1 MATPATR
8 RDSCALA
15 EEAAERDA
23 YGMDVDYESPTPRP
37 QQNEEMLQI
46 MQQMQ
51 QQLNEQESR
60 YQAKIAELEQQVRG
74 SNNNQQPSNA
84 SSDLSIADLVKWF
97 KSNSTHDPVEKEES
111 RIIRGSERYWRDHG
125 FKLAGRENFALWQQ
139 AILRDAEYIDARDL
153 LEKGAPE
160 SSNNDPVETA
170 GLATKNRLLETRI
183 LSMLPLNIQQQVYTD
198 RIQSPHILWQKLN
211 AIYGLSPAEERLLTI
226 KTMINLQPQSN
237 PIAMMRQWEDLVSR
251 IKEKA
256 YSVTDIC
263 HDIGIILLGDWQKT
277 YVRGALDDFFALSKE
292 GKVHRLD
299 MHKLIEKL
307 EVRSKTNNG
316 QYNPL
321 SYPFYHQEPRAIP
334 KGGEEAQKA
343 GKQAPKQPGSQA
355 SIKETERDDSLC
367 PYCRRGHHAENDCWI
382 KHPEKRPPPRV
393 LAARRTTREVKP
405 NEVHGSASFIS
416 NGSGWGTWI
425 LDTAASWHVCSKK
438 SAFDRY
444 IDLNHYSD
452 VELPDGSKQQVYG
465 VGTINLPVGDSSVE
479 LQNVR
484 YIPQVQ
490 AQLVSFG
497 QLAES
502 GFRIQLTKKPYK
514 FILTSPKGI
523 IFEAQEQNS
532 IYIIQPYKASGIANA
547 VGKLPDTADSEDG
560 ADSED
565 SNGNKSRLKTQPPT
579 GSSATIDQWH
589 HRLSHMNQHDL
600 QYLHRIGRIQIQGK
614 KLLTPCD
621 YCFKAKMTRKIGN
634 GPTPRSTRPA
644 ARLHVDLFGGGRTL
658 GLETDDEAPPANGKF
673 KYVLLITDD
682 ATRLR
687 WVFPLINR
695 DNPVHTIMGHI
706 DWLRNLGFAP
716 AYIRGDNEFF
726 RTPGIWQKKGIKPEP
741 TVPHS
746 PWQNGVDER
755 GIRVILER
763 SRAALYASGLPR
775 RFWLEA
781 LMDTVNKTNHLPTS
795 TPLFNDPKP
804 DGNVLDQSIKK
815 SAYYI
820 PVEAWENRPLNIAYL
835 RPFGATIWYH
845 RHGTQKPS
853 DKMDSRGGKGILV
866 GQIASNISLA
876 WTEDDKIQRVAD
888 GHIDDSEVRLS
899 EGSTFTKQR
908 HTPGTS
914 ETAKNSSMDEIIN
927 SHHGSHD
934 SGVELRPA
942 RGFAAYTASSSPA
955 EKIPRSYSDAMR
967 RPDRNKWLAAMER
980 EMEKLTNKNVWDLV
994 RKEELPPGTRVYPG
1008 RWVFNIKDELDP
1020 DDPKYY
1026 KARWVIRGNL
1036 VDHRQ
1041 MQYDYCTYAPVVM
1054 AATTRLLF
1062 ALAARYGWT
1071 IRQADA
1077 VVAFLNGALRDT
1089 IYMNQPLGF
1098 AQGEKRTLVCKLNQS
1113 LYGLAPAAR
1122 IWYDTLNSYLIHI
1135 GFRVCEYD
1143 AGLFIHTERQ
1153 NVYLTTHVDDFKI
1166 VAADATDAEWVV
1178 TMLATRFEIKDM
1190 GEMRHYLG
1198 MDVNI
1203 HPDGI
1208 FLGQSTYIDELI
1220 NSFGMET
1227 AHTHK
1232 TPLDSGLVIDDE
1244 PDEHVNKTEYQR
1256 GVGSL
1261 QWLASRT
1268 RPDIAHA
1275 ASILAQYN
1283 SAPTKK
1289 CWNAL
1294 MHVLRYLRGSRDHGV
1309 QYQQRNEGADS
1320 SLIGYTDSD
1329 WAGANTGRKS
1339 IGGYIFMLAGS
1350 PISWQAKKQTCVA
1363 TSSNEAEYMAAS
1375 EAAKEAHWLRRVY
1388 ASICAGEDMES
1399 GPVPLYMDNQGAMA
1413 LTTSE
1418 GTKRSKHI
1426 DIRFHHIRD
1435 LQQQGIIVTK
1445 GVESKQMAADGLTKI
1460 LRTDAFNQFL
1470 SLIAMGSRGGDLNS
1484 AHNGQDG

>member
-1 MATPATR
+1 
-8 RDSCALA
+8 
-15 EEAAERDA
+15 
-23 YGMDVDYESPTPRP
+23 
-37 QQNEEMLQI
+37 
-46 MQQMQ
+46 MQ
-51 QQLNEQESR
+51 
-60 YQAKIAELEQQVRG
+60 
-74 SNNNQQPSNA
+74 
-84 SSDLSIADLVKWF
+84 
-97 KSNSTHDPVEKEES
+97 
-111 RIIRGSERYWRDHG
+111 
-125 FKLAGRENFALWQQ
+125 
-139 AILRDAEYIDARDL
+139 
-153 LEKGAPE
+153 
-160 SSNNDPVETA
+160 
-170 GLATKNRLLETRI
+170 
-183 LSMLPLNIQQQVYTD
+183 
-198 RIQSPHILWQKLN
+198 
-211 AIYGLSPAEERLLTI
+211 
-226 KTMINLQPQSN
+226 
-237 PIAMMRQWEDLVSR
+237 
-251 IKEKA
+251 
-256 YSVTDIC
+256 
-263 HDIGIILLGDWQKT
+263 
-277 YVRGALDDFFALSKE
+277 
-292 GKVHRLD
+292 
-299 MHKLIEKL
+299 
-307 EVRSKTNNG
+307 
-316 QYNPL
+316 
-321 SYPFYHQEPRAIP
+321 
-334 KGGEEAQKA
+334 
-343 GKQAPKQPGSQA
+343 
-355 SIKETERDDSLC
+355 
-367 PYCRRGHHAENDCWI
+367 
-382 KHPEKRPPPRV
+382 HP
-393 LAARRTTREVKP
+393 
-405 NEVHGSASFIS
+405 
-416 NGSGWGTWI
+416 
-425 LDTAASWHVCSKK
+425 
-438 SAFDRY
+438 
-444 IDLNHYSD
+444 
-452 VELPDGSKQQVYG
+452 
-465 VGTINLPVGDSSVE
+465 
-479 LQNVR
+479 
-484 YIPQVQ
+484 
-490 AQLVSFG
+490 
-497 QLAES
+497 
-502 GFRIQLTKKPYK
+502 
-514 FILTSPKGI
+514 
-523 IFEAQEQNS
+523 
-532 IYIIQPYKASGIANA
+532 
-547 VGKLPDTADSEDG
+547 
-560 ADSED
+560 
-565 SNGNKSRLKTQPPT
+565 
-579 GSSATIDQWH
+579 DQ
-589 HRLSHMNQHDL
+589 
-600 QYLHRIGRIQIQGK
+600 
-614 KLLTPCD
+614 
-621 YCFKAKMTRKIGN
+621 
-634 GPTPRSTRPA
+634 
-644 ARLHVDLFGGGRTL
+644 
-658 GLETDDEAPPANGKF
+658 
-673 KYVLLITDD
+673 
-682 ATRLR
+682 
-687 WVFPLINR
+687 
-695 DNPVHTIMGHI
+695 
-706 DWLRNLGFAP
+706 
-716 AYIRGDNEFF
+716 
-726 RTPGIWQKKGIKPEP
+726 
-741 TVPHS
+741 
-746 PWQNGVDER
+746 
-755 GIRVILER
+755 
-763 SRAALYASGLPR
+763 
-775 RFWLEA
+775 
-781 LMDTVNKTNHLPTS
+781 
-795 TPLFNDPKP
+795 
-804 DGNVLDQSIKK
+804 
-815 SAYYI
+815 
-820 PVEAWENRPLNIAYL
+820 
-835 RPFGATIWYH
+835 
-845 RHGTQKPS
+845 
-853 DKMDSRGGKGILV
+853 
-866 GQIASNISLA
+866 
-876 WTEDDKIQRVAD
+876 
-888 GHIDDSEVRLS
+888 
-899 EGSTFTKQR
+899 
-908 HTPGTS
+908 
-914 ETAKNSSMDEIIN
+914 
-927 SHHGSHD
+927 
-934 SGVELRPA
+934 
-942 RGFAAYTASSSPA
+942 
-955 EKIPRSYSDAMR
+955 
-967 RPDRNKWLAAMER
+967 NKWLAAMER

-1089 IYMNQPLGF
+1089 VYMNQPLGF

-1388 ASICAGEDMES
+1388 ASICAVDDIQPIS
-1399 GPVPLYMDNQGAMA
+1399 LHMDNQGAMA
-1413 LTTSE
+1413 LTTSD

-1435 LQQQGIIVTK
+1435 LQQQGIIITK

-1470 SLIAMGSRGGDLNS
+1470 SLIGMMGRD
-1484 AHNGQDG
+1484 